1 MARIGRGLRV
11 IARRAGPGDAVV
23 VAHGT
28 SIRAAVPTLTG
39 QPDPGADLA
48 AGGLARFVV
57 TPGYGSAVDVALAAW
72 T

>member
-1 MARIGRGLRV
+1 
-11 IARRAGPGDAVV
+11 
-23 VAHGT
+23 
-28 SIRAAVPTLTG
+28 VPTLTG